1 MTKKEKE
8 IYEFVKRHNDNRN
21 LDPFRTD
28 IFYYIG
34 GAFPKV
40 KMENVLNV
48 VNQLKEDEIASME
61 L

>member
-8 IYEFVKRHNDNRN
+8 IYEFVKVSN
-21 LDPFRTD
+21 LDPFNTD

-40 KMENVLNV
+40 KMENVINV
-48 VNQLKEDEIASME
+48 VNQLREDYIVSM
-61 L
+61 

>member
-8 IYEFVKRHNDNRN
+8 IYEFVKERN
-21 LDPFRTD
+21 VDPFYTE

-40 KMENVLNV
+40 KMENVINV
-48 VNQLKEDEIASME
+48 VNQLREDYITSME
-61 L
+61 F